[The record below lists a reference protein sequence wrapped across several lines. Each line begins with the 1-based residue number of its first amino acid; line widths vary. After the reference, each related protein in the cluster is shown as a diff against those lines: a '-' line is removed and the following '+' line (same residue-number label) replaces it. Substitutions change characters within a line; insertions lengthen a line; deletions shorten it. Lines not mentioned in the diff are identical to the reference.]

1 MKQTPGEAPIMPA
14 VPPVLAPVRAVFRSF
29 VSTIVPEAAAFGE
42 PQWAELEGLV
52 EAVLRDRPPALK
64 RQLRLAL
71 RLLQGLP
78 VLRFG
83 HGFTSLTPEKRA
95 RCLHRLENHSLQ
107 SVRLGFWGLRTLAL
121 LGYYGRPAAGPAIGW
136 VADARGWEALR

>member
-1 MKQTPGEAPIMPA
+1 MPPA
-14 VPPVLAPVRAVFRSF
+14 VFAPVRPVFRAL
-29 VSTIVPEAAAFGE
+29 VSTIVPEAAALDE
-42 PQWAELEGLV
+42 RRWEELEGLV

-64 RQLRLAL
+64 RQVRLAL

-83 HGFTSLTPEKRA
+83 HRFTALDPARRA
-95 RCLHRLENHSLQ
+95 RCLTRLQNHSLR

-121 LGYYGRPAAGPAIGW
+121 LGYYGRPAAGQAIGW
-136 VADARGWEALR
+136 AADARGWEALR

>member
-1 MKQTPGEAPIMPA
+1 MPPA
-14 VPPVLAPVRAVFRSF
+14 ALAPVRPVFRAF
-29 VSTIVPEAAAFGE
+29 VSTIVPEAAAFDE
-42 PQWAELEGLV
+42 PQWAELETLV

-83 HGFTSLTPEKRA
+83 HRFTALDPARRA
-95 RCLHRLENHSLQ
+95 RCLARLESHSIP

-121 LGYYGRPAAGPAIGW
+121 LGYYGRPAAGKAIGW
-136 VADARGWEALR
+136 AADARGWEALR

>member
-1 MKQTPGEAPIMPA
+1 MPPA
-14 VPPVLAPVRAVFRSF
+14 VFAPVRPVFRAF
-29 VSTIVPEAAAFGE
+29 VSTIVPEAAAFDE
-42 PQWAELEGLV
+42 RRWEELEGLV

-83 HGFTSLTPEKRA
+83 HRFTTLDPARRA
-95 RCLHRLENHSLQ
+95 RCLTRLQNHSLQ
-107 SVRLGFWGLRTLAL
+107 SIRLGFWGLRTLAL
-121 LGYYGRPAAGPAIGW
+121 LGYYGRPTAGQAIGW
-136 VADARGWEALR
+136 AADARGWEALR